1 MSPFPPT
8 DQLAALLPLA
18 LAAGLDLP
26 LTLLLLGSATSLGF
40 QSAPPGELGDLAVPL
55 VLGMAALF
63 WLLELWAER
72 RWLSALGWNLAQGLV
87 RPLAAALL
95 ALLLIPD
102 AGAPWRYGAALVAAL
117 VSLWMQAGRT
127 GWRLLLDLAM
137 ASRPSRIL
145 VSAAEDAA
153 ALALVALLLD
163 APLAATVLSVVM
175 MALGAAWARPAVRA
189 YRFGLRLVWGGT
201 WGILAPRRWSEPD
214 RFPRWVKRALSSDE
228 LGPGGWTPW
237 DASRRTRSPRSGGLP
252 RGVGRGARGLPV
264 VPLSPG
270 ALDSLSRARWLAG
283 HPCGPCP
290 DPQPRGTPGPSGAYL
305 RSLLSLGRTRAG
317 GSRSRIPSLTW
328 TYAVVRGNCNLVMP
342 GRFRPGTPQPAFHRT
357 RQQETFDSGNRGL
370 YLS

>member
-1 MSPFPPT
+1 MSPLPPT
-8 DQLAALLPLA
+8 EQLAALLPLA
-18 LAAGLDLP
+18 LTAGLDLP

-55 VLGMAALF
+55 VLGMAGLF

-87 RPLAAALL
+87 RPLAGALL

-137 ASRPSRIL
+137 ARRPSRIL

-153 ALALVALLLD
+153 ALALVVLLLD
-163 APLAATVLSVVM
+163 APLAATGLSLVI

-228 LGPGGWTPW
+228 LGPGG
-237 DASRRTRSPRSGGLP
+237 GL
-252 RGVGRGARGLPV
+252 
-264 VPLSPG
+264 
-270 ALDSLSRARWLAG
+270 
-283 HPCGPCP
+283 
-290 DPQPRGTPGPSGAYL
+290 RGTPAGAL
-305 RSLLSLGRTRAG
+305 AHPDLEVFHG
-317 GSRSRIPSLTW
+317 GW
-328 TYAVVRGNCNLVMP
+328 VVVRGGSPLFLYRRGHSTRSVELGGWQAIRVARAQIHNRVELQDPQGRTYALCFPWDGPVPEGLEAEFLV
-342 GRFRPGTPQPAFHRT
+342 
-357 RQQETFDSGNRGL
+357 
-370 YLS
+370 